1 MTICISVRVAEG
13 LVFAADSAVMLTGTV
28 PSPQGPTQMV
38 IQNFNYANK
47 VTHFKDYP
55 IGILTW
61 GLGSIEARSI
71 QSLVMEYEYGY
82 PDREAKGAYTVRE
95 VADGLLAFIQT
106 RYDAAFPPPVPA
118 PVPPGPGAAP
128 AAPAPN
134 RPGLGLLVGGYSHRG
149 FFSSQ
154 FVYQFPDS
162 TDWQEVRPNLP
173 DGRPSFGANWYG
185 LTDAL
190 TRLFL
195 GYDQGALN
203 ELVNRGADAAVVQR
217 WVNDGVAALPLVFDG
232 MPLQD
237 AIDFAEYSARVVIGR
252 FRFAQ
257 GPPLCGGEV
266 DVAVMTPDTF
276 RWAQKKRWGIHH
288 E

>member
-13 LVFAADSAVMLTGTV
+13 LVLAADSAVVLTGAV
-28 PSPQGPTQMV
+28 PTPQGPMQMI
-38 IQNFNYANK
+38 IQNFGYANK

-71 QSLVMEYEYGY
+71 QSLVMEFEYAY
-82 PDREAKGAYTVRE
+82 PDQEKEQVYTVRE
-95 VADGLLAFIQT
+95 VANKLLTFIKN
-106 RYDAAFPPPVPA
+106 RYDSAYPLPTPTPPPKAAGSTVPIR
-118 PVPPGPGAAP
+118 
-128 AAPAPN
+128 PN
-134 RPGLGLLVGGYSHRG
+134 LGLLVGGYSYHE

-154 FVYQFPDS
+154 FVYDFPTS
-162 TDWQEVRPNLP
+162 TDWEEVRDNLP

-190 TRLFL
+190 IRLFL
-195 GYDQGALN
+195 GYDHYALQ
-203 ELVNRGADAAVVQR
+203 ELINRGVDAAVIKR
-217 WVNDGVAALPLVFDG
+217 WTDDRVAELPLVFDG

-237 AIDFAEYSARVVIGR
+237 AIDFAEYAARVVIGK

-257 GPPLCGGEV
+257 GPPLCGGDV
-266 DVAVMTPDTF
+266 DVAVITPGNF